1 MRMQALWAEL
11 FLRTISTTMPSAAP
25 YGMRSGWLGRVAIG
39 AFWIA
44 VWEAASL
51 AVGSQILLA
60 GPLDTLIHLASLLT
74 QASFWATLAS
84 SFGRIALGFA
94 AGFLGALLLG
104 ICAHGHGG
112 LRRLLAPAL
121 DALKSIPLVCIIV
134 LLLLWV
140 GSRHVSVLAVF
151 LVVFPAIYFC
161 VLEGLDAQ
169 EGGLS
174 EELQV
179 MGVSRIHIFLVDTWQ
194 QLLSYLVAA
203 SRNACGMAWKAGVA
217 AEVIGTPRGT
227 IGEAVYQ
234 SKLLLETADLFAWTI
249 VIVLASW
256 ACEHLFLAWL
266 RSTGP
271 QALHLAVALGN
282 GEAESKPEDIAL
294 EDLTI
299 GYAAAAGHA
308 AHPVASGM
316 SLVLPAGSRSILQD
330 ASGTGKTT
338 FLRTLAGLQAPLSG
352 TVRMPQGISLM
363 SQETNLV
370 EALDASSNV
379 MLCCGLDREGAQKL
393 LGELLPEEAL
403 VRPVAELSGGQRR
416 RVELVRALAHPSA
429 VVLLDEPF
437 ASLDEKTHQEA
448 AAFILRHLAGRTLVA
463 ATHAQGDRALLDAQ
477 ELELFGH
484 QAARGEAL

>member
-74 QASFWATLAS
+74 QASFWATLTS

-104 ICAHGHGG
+104 ICAHGNGG
-112 LRRLLAPAL
+112 LRRLLAPAF

-169 EGGLS
+169 KGGLS
-174 EELQV
+174 EELQA
-179 MGVSRIHIFLVDTWQ
+179 MGVSRIRIFLVDTWQ

-217 AEVIGTPRGT
+217 AEVIGTPRNT

-249 VIVLASW
+249 VVVLASW
-256 ACEHLFLAWL
+256 ACERLFLAWL

-271 QALHLAVALGN
+271 RALHLALVLG
-282 GEAESKPEDIAL
+282 GGRQDASRPEDIVF
-294 EDLTI
+294 DDVTI
-299 GYAAAAGHA
+299 GYAAGHA
-308 AHPVASGM
+308 RRSVASGL
-316 SLVLPAGSRSILQD
+316 SLVLPAGGRYILRD
-330 ASGTGKTT
+330 ASGAGKTT
-338 FLRTLAGLQAPLSG
+338 FLRTLANLQAPLAG
-352 TVRMPQGISLM
+352 TLCLSHDISLM
-363 SQETNLV
+363 GQDAFLV
-370 EALDASSNV
+370 EALDAPANV
-379 MLCCGLDREGAQKL
+379 MLCCGLDREDAQKL